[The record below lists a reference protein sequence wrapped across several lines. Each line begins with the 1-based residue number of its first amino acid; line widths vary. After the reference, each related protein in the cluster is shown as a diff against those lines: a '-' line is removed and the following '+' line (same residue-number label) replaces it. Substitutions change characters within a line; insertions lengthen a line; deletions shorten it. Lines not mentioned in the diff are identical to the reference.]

1 MSKEATIRASLVE
14 IEREVSR
21 RAFFSTFVKATGL
34 SVAFDRFGPKL
45 FGADGEKDATET
57 RLPYLVYSAL
67 GKLVIPVDEDP
78 GWATFEPG
86 ITTYGVDVFVRQVL
100 LGGNF
105 LAFLGFLN
113 SLAAINEVPVLASY
127 GPRFLNMSTAAQ
139 DKYFSDM
146 LTGQFENDG
155 YQDILGFAS
164 GLTLISTKGVFFS
177 NYPRH
182 LAIPGAEF
190 QVRAP
195 SPVKTG
201 WDIMKLK
208 GPVGPTEEKALRDR
222 YFEAEEVPGVDPTN
236 KYI

>member
-1 MSKEATIRASLVE
+1 MSTESPIRASLVE
-14 IEREVSR
+14 MEREVSR
-21 RAFFSTFVKATGL
+21 RAFFSTLIKGTGIAL
-34 SVAFDRFGPKL
+34 AFDRFGPKL
-45 FGADGEKDATET
+45 FGAGAEKDAAEI

-67 GKLVIPVDEDP
+67 GNLVIPVDDDP

-100 LGGNF
+100 PGGNY

-113 SLAAINEVPVLASY
+113 
-127 GPRFLNMSTAAQ
+127 MTTAAQ
-139 DKYFSDM
+139 NKYFSDM

-155 YQDILGFAS
+155 VQDILGFAS

-177 NYPRH
+177 NYPQH
-182 LAIPGAEF
+182 LAVPGAEF

-195 SPVKTG
+195 FPVRTG

-208 GPVGPTEEKALRDR
+208 GPVGPDEEKKLRDK
-222 YFEAEEVPGVDPTN
+222 YFDAEELPGVDPTN
-236 KYI
+236 QYI

>member
-1 MSKEATIRASLVE
+1 MSESPIRASLAEV
-14 IEREVSR
+14 EREVSR
-21 RAFFSTFVKATGL
+21 RAFFSTLVKATGL
-34 SVAFDRFGPKL
+34 TLAFDRFGPRL
-45 FGADGEKDATET
+45 FGQAPPD
-57 RLPYLVYSAL
+57 LPYQVYSAL
-67 GKLVIPVDEDP
+67 GKLVIPIDEDP
-78 GWATFEPG
+78 GWGTFEPG
-86 ITTYGVDVFVRQVL
+86 ITRYGVDVFVRQVL

-127 GPRFLNMSTAAQ
+127 GPRFLNMTTAAQ

-182 LAIPGAEF
+182 QAIPNAEF
-190 QVRAP
+190 QVRPP
-195 SPVKTG
+195 SPIKTG

-208 GPVGPTEEKALRDR
+208 GPVGPAEEKALRDR